1 MLQQILMN
9 VLLQV
14 IDLLNVRIVLVINVI
29 RHEVHC
35 LQAALNLT
43 QVHLC
48 KNGSV
53 FVSFQFQRFK
63 LTLKAC
69 FKFKFNN

>member
-1 MLQQILMN
+1 MLQQIFMN

-14 IDLLNVRIVLVINVI
+14 IDLLDVRIVLVINVI

-53 FVSFQFQRFK
+53 FCFGFKDLNYLKRLFQI
-63 LTLKAC
+63 
-69 FKFKFNN
+69 